1 MKNSSII
8 VLMTL
13 MQTLS
18 AQVIDT
24 KLNIPDELKM
34 EIGEVVI
41 SPNEEYLL
49 INSNYLVNLIS
60 LETTQL
66 NHGIYIFSDT
76 RSFFLNDS
84 IIVTIGGP
92 DNAPWHSHNAYSG
105 ESFIY
110 SEELFSSGSPLVE
123 IINIQDSKALLVVNG
138 ALYSFNLLA
147 NDSIE
152 TKLILDDVGG
162 LNLGSSRMMRYQ
174 LIGNRFDND
183 DFFFLCEYDKINVMN
198 RYTKEVTGSIPLTYE
213 NDYAVDFINERV
225 MSLDR
230 ISMKATF
237 NSFYGEYLFEIQL
250 PKTYVPY
257 AFWMNPVG
265 DQIYFVKGIENINT
279 DKNKLLVYSLEENSA
294 KLSHSIDL
302 PCADVSLGLTVFKNK
317 DEFIVSLSQSDVKLL
332 ILDSNMNYVTCPKF
346 INPFEAYSPYN
357 EVFDWR
363 NM

>member
-237 NSFYGEYLFEIQL
+237 NSFYGEYLF
-250 PKTYVPY
+250 
-257 AFWMNPVG
+257 
-265 DQIYFVKGIENINT
+265 
-279 DKNKLLVYSLEENSA
+279 
-294 KLSHSIDL
+294 
-302 PCADVSLGLTVFKNK
+302 
-317 DEFIVSLSQSDVKLL
+317 
-332 ILDSNMNYVTCPKF
+332 
-346 INPFEAYSPYN
+346 
-357 EVFDWR
+357 
-363 NM
+363 